1 MGELR
6 RETYF
11 FEPMRRQEEAPT
23 AGMIKDEIRKLSR
36 IEKSEFHRSF
46 DQEAAADLILKILAP
61 GNLAEARGIATTGIP
76 PVIKYR
82 LLVGEVGIPYECES
96 ESKAS
101 RDWPFNGLPF
111 ERFCE

>member
-23 AGMIKDEIRKLSR
+23 AEMIKDEIQKLSR

-61 GNLAEARGIATTGIP
+61 GNLAEARGIATTGIS

-82 LLVGEVGIPYECES
+82 LLVGEVGIPYEG
-96 ESKAS
+96 ESKSRAS
-101 RDWPFNGLPF
+101 RDWPIIGLSF